1 MKNNFFTRNLLYF
14 LILLISASAV
24 NNVAAQRYRIEK
36 GPQNV
41 YKDEYSELDDRRFK
55 NPARDKHIK
64 EIIDKSKQMYFQGLI
79 FIEKGDTVQSAEYF
93 NKAINQLNLLASYP
107 EVQHYEEYIDISQA
121 LIEDYEFFFSET
133 KYLNE
138 DSPLFMIKEQLLSGK
153 NTIVENF
160 DMLEDDDELPDI
172 DDTTENDI
180 YTGVVAEIPD
190 SMKIPLEH
198 NKYVQKNI
206 EFLTNKYGRK
216 FFAKWLGRSTKWFPM
231 MKRIAKDLNMP
242 EDIIYLSMIES
253 ALDPIIVSPARAVGL
268 WQFIRSTG
276 KMYGLNANESYWLD
290 ERRDPEKATRA
301 AMQHLRDLYTQFG
314 DWYLSLAAYNC
325 GPGCVQRA
333 IRRSRMQNPN
343 YWDLRRYL
351 PRETR
356 HYVPLYIATAKVA
369 KDPEKYDF
377 DLDTINYEPEYVYE
391 IFRVDSAVSISAL
404 ADCAGITVDEF
415 KALNPELIR
424 NATPPDV
431 SPYYVKIPQ
440 GKYDEFAENFKN
452 VEYEEIHPFVTH
464 RISKGETLSKIA
476 NKYGVSIQSIVQLNN
491 LRSARSIL
499 RIGQTLEIPVDPGT
513 QHQYERVTINPNE
526 DVVHTV
532 KRGES
537 LYSISR
543 RYGVNISDLRNYNNM
558 SYNNDNLKVGQRLV
572 IAKKKTESD
581 SPKINEASTSIVK
594 HTVKS
599 GETLGKIS
607 DDYGVAVSKIKR
619 DNNLNSSRIYPGQVL
634 KITKT
639 GNETYAADNSN
650 NKRETKT
657 IVHKVKKGETLSTI
671 AALHGVTERSLKL
684 LNPGTISGSTVYAGT
699 NLKVEVSEEY
709 KGSASAKDDE
719 VKVSPIYYTVKKN
732 DTLVSIAR
740 KYGVS
745 VNSIQQKNSDLNP
758 RRLMPGQKIRIK

>member
-1 MKNNFFTRNLLYF
+1 MKNNFFTDKVLYF
-14 LILLISASAV
+14 LLLIITVASV
-24 NNVAAQRYRIEK
+24 TQLSAQRYRIQK

-64 EIIDKSKQMYFQGLI
+64 EVIEKSKQMYFQGLI
-79 FIEKGDTVQSAEYF
+79 FIEKGDTVQSADYF
-93 NKAINQLNLLASYP
+93 NKAIEQLNLLASYP
-107 EVQHYEEYIDISQA
+107 EAEHYEDYIDISQA
-121 LIEDYEFFFSET
+121 IIEDYEFFFT
-133 KYLNE
+133 DTDYINE
-138 DSPLFMIKEQLLSGK
+138 DSPLFMIKEHLFSRK

-160 DMLEDDDELPDI
+160 EMLEDEDELPALT
-172 DDTTENDI
+172 DTSENDI
-180 YTGVVAEIPD
+180 YTGVQAEVPD

-206 EFLTNKYGRK
+206 EFLTNRHGRR

-276 KMYGLNANESYWLD
+276 KMYGLNAGESYWLD

-333 IRRSRMQNPN
+333 IRRSRKQNPS
-343 YWDLRRYL
+343 YWELRRYL

-377 DLDTINYEPEYVYE
+377 DLDTINYEDEYVYE
-391 IFRVDSAVSISAL
+391 IFRVDSAVSIAAL
-404 ADCAGITVDEF
+404 ADCAGISVEEF
-415 KALNPELIR
+415 KSLNPELIR

-452 VEYEEIHPFVTH
+452 VEYEEIHPFVQH
-464 RISKGETLSKIA
+464 RIRKGETLSKIA
-476 NKYGVSIQSIVQLNN
+476 NQYGVSIQSIVQLNN
-491 LRSARSIL
+491 LRSARTIL
-499 RIGQTLEIPVDPGT
+499 RIGQMLEVPVDPRYEDK
-513 QHQYERVTINPNE
+513 YERVNINPNE

-543 RYGVNISDLRNYNNM
+543 RYGVNISDLRNFNNM
-558 SYNNDNLKVGQRLV
+558 SYNNDNLKIGQKLI
-572 IAKKKTESD
+572 IARKKSENE
-581 SPKINEASTSIVK
+581 SPKIVEVSGDIVK
-594 HTVKS
+594 HTVQR

-607 DDYGVAVSKIKR
+607 DDYGVSLSKIKA
-619 DNNLNSSRIYPGQVL
+619 DNNLSSSRIYPGQVL
-634 KITKT
+634 KITKSK
-639 GNETYAADNSN
+639 NENYAEN
-650 NKRETKT
+650 NTNKNAKTKT
-657 IVHKVKKGETLSTI
+657 IIHKVQRGETLSTI
-671 AALHGVTERSLKL
+671 AALHGVTEKSLKL

-699 NLKVEVSEEY
+699 NLKVEVGEEY
-709 KGSASAKDDE
+709 KGSAAAKDDG
-719 VKVSPIYYTVKKN
+719 VKVSPIYYTIKKN
-732 DTLVSIAR
+732 DTLVSIAQ
-740 KYGVS
+740 KFGVS
-745 VNSIQQKNSDLNP
+745 VNSIQQKNSNLNP
-758 RRLMPGQKIRIK
+758 RRLIPGQKIRIK